1 LLLYNAVNVRQTTY
15 NIFHSLFF
23 NNIFTIMVIILFD
36 TNAKQNLYPLTQTKA
51 VADLRCGIFSIKER
65 WEAISGLPVFIY
77 TQKHLSE
84 LYEPIPEDEYLFID
98 ASLKDEDILRSQ
110 VLSLQTGEALYDDM
124 GLIAGRTWNI
134 INDFSIN
141 TTESYFE
148 KVSVTDTAIRFQ
160 FPWQVFLWNDEQLRK
175 DFLLLF
181 ARSTTQKISE
191 TNKIIQPENIII
203 EEGASV
209 EHCILNASTGPIFIG
224 KNAIIMEG
232 AALRGPVA
240 ICENATVK
248 MNAKIYGATTVGPFC
263 TVGGEIKNSVLQSYS
278 NKAHD
283 GYLGDAVIGSW
294 CNLGAGTSNS
304 NVKNSGKEISM
315 WHKASGEKIVV
326 GKKCGMVMGDY
337 SRTAINTSI
346 NSGTVIGICCNV
358 FGEGLTPK
366 FIKDLSWGINDSF
379 NYKFE
384 KAVEHISNWKK
395 MKGLEFSSAEIS
407 VLKYIFERNQI
418 DA

>member
-1 LLLYNAVNVRQTTY
+1 
-15 NIFHSLFF
+15 
-23 NNIFTIMVIILFD
+23 MVIILFD
-36 TNAKQNLYPLTQTKA
+36 ANTKQNLYPLTQTKA
-51 VADLRCGIFSIKER
+51 VADLRCGIFSVKER

-77 TQKHLSE
+77 TANYLSG
-84 LYEPIPEDEYLFID
+84 LYESIPEDEYLFID
-98 ASLKDEDILRSQ
+98 ASLKDEDSLRSQ
-110 VLSLQTGEALYDDM
+110 VLSLQQGEALYDDM
-124 GLIAGRTWNI
+124 GLIAGRTLNFV
-134 INDFSIN
+134 NDFGIN
-141 TTESYFE
+141 PTETFFG

-160 FPWQVFLWNDEQLRK
+160 FAWQIFLWNDEQLRK

-181 ARSTTQKISE
+181 ARSATQTISE
-191 TNKIIQPENIII
+191 TNKIIQPENIMI
-203 EEGASV
+203 EEGANV

-224 KNAIIMEG
+224 KNATIMEG
-232 AALRGPVA
+232 SILRGPVA

-248 MNAKIYGATTVGPFC
+248 MGAKIYGATTVGPYC

-304 NVKNSGKEISM
+304 NVKNSGKDISM
-315 WHKASGEKIVV
+315 WHKASNKNIVV
-326 GKKCGMVMGDY
+326 GKKCGIVMGDY

-346 NSGTVIGICCNV
+346 NSGTVIGICCNI

-366 FIKDLSWGINDSF
+366 FIKDLSWGINNSF

-384 KAVEHISNWKK
+384 KAVEDISNWKK
-395 MKGLEFSSAEIS
+395 MKGLEFSAAEIS
-407 VLKYIFERNQI
+407 VLKYIFERNQK
-418 DA
+418 DAH

>member
-1 LLLYNAVNVRQTTY
+1 
-15 NIFHSLFF
+15 
-23 NNIFTIMVIILFD
+23 MVIILFD
-36 TNAKQNLYPLTQTKA
+36 TKAKQNLYPLTQTKA

-65 WEAISGLPVFIY
+65 WEAISGLPVYIQ
-77 TQKHLSE
+77 TEAHLSA
-84 LYEPIPEDEYLFID
+84 LYEAFPRDEYLFID
-98 ASLKDEDILRSQ
+98 ALLKDESDLRSQ
-110 VLSLQTGEALYDDM
+110 VLSLQTGEALYDDL
-124 GLIAGRTWNI
+124 GLIAGRTSVM
-134 INDFSIN
+134 INDFSPN
-141 TTESYFE
+141 TTENFFD
-148 KVSVTDTAIRFQ
+148 KISVTDTALRLQ
-160 FPWQVFLWNDEQLRK
+160 YPWQIFLWNDEQLRK

-181 ARSTTQKISE
+181 ARSSTQKISE

-203 EEGASV
+203 EEGAIV

-224 KNAIIMEG
+224 KNSTIMEG
-232 AALRGPVA
+232 SMLRGPIA
-240 ICENATVK
+240 ICESATVK
-248 MNAKIYGATTVGPFC
+248 MGSKIYGATTVGPYC

-304 NVKNSGKEISM
+304 NVKNSGKEISV
-315 WHKASGEKIVV
+315 WHKASNANITV
-326 GKKCGMVMGDY
+326 GKKCGMIMGDY

-366 FIKDLSWGINDSF
+366 TIRDFSWGINKSF
-379 NYKFE
+379 NYKIE
-384 KAVEHISNWKK
+384 KAFEDIGNWKK
-395 MKGLEFSSAEIS
+395 MKTEELSSVEVSA
-407 VLKYIFERNQI
+407 LKYIFERNQI